1 MHHCGLS
8 GEGTSNSTKSSSGG
22 WPKVALKIPR
32 EMLCNPLL
40 DEEDAHP
47 AVQQEP
53 SAVPLSGAAGEEP
66 PTVENECLSAP
77 SKLPFCNGKKAAACA
92 TETLRHN
99 PLHDSDGVPFKN
111 GFGPAKE
118 KRSADGAGSHREPQ
132 RKRSRGEKI
141 RQHMQRLM
149 KQQQQQQQLASGNSQ
164 DQAAVEAVP
173 MKVPRPPKK
182 KFVLLIGYNGSRF
195 FGFQKQFQ
203 VDGNSAEANASSG
216 DEEFQQQQEQQQL
229 LRTVEGELE
238 AALVRSGGIAAE
250 HFGCLQRLQWTRA
263 ARTDKGVHA
272 ASNAVALRLSLGP
285 VAFGRE
291 EQQQKAQ
298 RDPEQEA
305 QGEGER
311 RQDEQRRDEQQ
322 PGKCLAEQQ
331 LLDASDEECQSLSL
345 GVACPADREA
355 VAAWQQQRVAALLQ
369 RLNKELPLD
378 IRCFDIRP
386 VTKNFDAR
394 VSCSRRVY
402 EYVLPLW
409 LIQPVAIRADLK
421 ARHTQC
427 MQAEKATAA
436 APVDGPTCAGL
447 EDSAADIPRGVL
459 VQEAAEI
466 PAEAPPAS
474 SELPPQCIA
483 LYRDIPA
490 KVAPEDLIDRLG
502 KVMRLYEGTHCYRN
516 FTRKSKNKD
525 KNPAAFKRH
534 IHSATVKLGKLP
546 GNEEPVAIVRLEGQS
561 FLYNQIRK
569 MMGLAIEICRGTAPV
584 SAIRFATSR
593 AAAFLHTAPAEG
605 LLLLQVTSLASP
617 LLAQHRK
624 RDTHARRSSVVRA
637 FVQLPLLLLLLQ
649 PCYDAYNNGRARLAE
664 LPAVEFDS
672 IAETIAAFKD
682 STIYPSVAHTLNTP
696 IWREWM
702 QGIDR
707 HPFFVE
713 NNAL

>member
-111 GFGPAKE
+111 GSSSSSSRHGSRSDAAANGVPTNERGGHLEGFGPAKE

-132 RKRSRGEKI
+132 RKRSRGTTDPGFSAFKSSFKWTEI
-141 RQHMQRLM
+141 LQR
-149 KQQQQQQQLASGNSQ
+149 
-164 DQAAVEAVP
+164 P
-173 MKVPRPPKK
+173 MP
-182 KFVLLIGYNGSRF
+182 
-195 FGFQKQFQ
+195 
-203 VDGNSAEANASSG
+203 
-216 DEEFQQQQEQQQL
+216 
-229 LRTVEGELE
+229 
-238 AALVRSGGIAAE
+238 
-250 HFGCLQRLQWTRA
+250 HQRLQWTRA

-534 IHSATVKLGKLP
+534 IHSATRSTLQQVKLGKLP

-605 LLLLQVTSLASP
+605 LLLLQ
-617 LLAQHRK
+617 
-624 RDTHARRSSVVRA
+624 
-637 FVQLPLLLLLLQ
+637 

-696 IWREWM
+696 MYVKLFRVAVLASVYSPQKEEAEQHSM
-702 QGIDR
+702 CR
-707 HPFFVE
+707 LMPR
-713 NNAL
+713 